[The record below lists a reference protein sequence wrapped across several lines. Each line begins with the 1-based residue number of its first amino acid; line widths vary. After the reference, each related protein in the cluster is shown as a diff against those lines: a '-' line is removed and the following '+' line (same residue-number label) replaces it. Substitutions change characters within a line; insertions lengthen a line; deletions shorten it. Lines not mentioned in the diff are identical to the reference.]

1 MINQVKIKLPYPV
14 RVGFFSI
21 NRKKNIW
28 LSFDNLSL
36 FLFQQE
42 EKINDSKEFQAWQ
55 EKHGKFDL
63 FVYGAYYAA
72 KSYAMHNRLKF
83 DVDFKKFAFGLAN
96 LNENEMKE
104 LTEVWQRSQSYGH
117 ADLPGKK
124 KVKAANKNK

>member
-1 MINQVKIKLPYPV
+1 MINQVKIKLPYPI
-14 RVGFFSI
+14 RVGFFSL
-21 NRKKNIW
+21 NRKIKLW
-28 LSFDNLSL
+28 FSFDNLSL

-42 EKINDSKEFQAWQ
+42 ENISDSKEFHTWQ

-83 DVDFKKFAFGLAN
+83 DIDFKKFAIGLAN
-96 LNENEMKE
+96 LPESEMKE
-104 LTEVWQRSQSYGH
+104 LTEVWQQSQSYGY

-124 KVKAANKNK
+124 KVTAANKSR